1 MRNFTD
7 EQIAQIK
14 EFVAQEIAKALH
26 KCNTTEECFNQAV
39 APRPLGVWCLTE
51 NYHRAIKP
59 TKWEEQN
66 NGEQCIG
73 IGVVTEETAYIVNLK
88 PSPALPLGSP
98 KVTEYPDI
106 CYDKDTFDN
115 EGVTKAF
122 LEAQASSEEDVFYWA
137 DDKRYPYIGC
147 PAIDNLPA
155 SIVSS
160 SGTINWVLPTLA
172 TMKDMSER
180 IGDINAAIFAVGG
193 IVVSPYYHWTCT
205 VNEDDKERAFVV
217 YSDDGSTYYFNL
229 YYSGGVRAV
238 SAFHFENF
246 NF

>member
-1 MRNFTD
+1 MGKFTD

-14 EFVAQEIAKALH
+14 EMIAQAIAEASH
-26 KCNTTEECFNQAV
+26 KCNTSEECSDKAV

-51 NYHRAIKP
+51 NYRAIKP

-73 IGVVTEETAYIVNLK
+73 IGVVTEETAYIVSLMPT
-88 PSPALPLGSP
+88 PSLPLGSP

-106 CYDKDTFDN
+106 CYDEETYDN
-115 EGVTKAF
+115 EAVTEAF
-122 LEAQASSEEDVFYWA
+122 LEAQTSSEEDVFYWA

-172 TMKDMSER
+172 TMKDIASR

-205 VNEDDKERAFVV
+205 VNKDDKESAFVV
-217 YSDDGSTYYFNL
+217 RSDYGDASYNYMFYNFN
-229 YYSGGVRAV
+229 VRAV